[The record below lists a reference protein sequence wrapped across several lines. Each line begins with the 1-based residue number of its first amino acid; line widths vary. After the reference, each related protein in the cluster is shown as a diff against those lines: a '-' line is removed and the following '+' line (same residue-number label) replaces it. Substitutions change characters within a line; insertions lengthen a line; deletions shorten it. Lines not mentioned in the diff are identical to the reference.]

1 LVSKIRIDRLSRV
14 ARPERSF
21 VARPIDSRDNGSRPV
36 SRRRRDSHGVAICAI
51 VAIADQ

>member
-1 LVSKIRIDRLSRV
+1 MESPFPRRAAGAPV
-14 ARPERSF
+14 